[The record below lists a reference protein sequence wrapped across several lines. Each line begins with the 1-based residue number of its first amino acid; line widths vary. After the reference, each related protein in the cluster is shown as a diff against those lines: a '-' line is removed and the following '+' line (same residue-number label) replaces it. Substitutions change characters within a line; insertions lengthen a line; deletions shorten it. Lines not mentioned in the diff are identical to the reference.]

1 MTAHKQATAAL
12 KTAGFATNT
21 FRVYTT
27 TTGKNFLRVHS
38 INIDAQNLI
47 LTLIAAGF
55 ELVEQYAETAFIVK
69 VAA

>member
-1 MTAHKQATAAL
+1 MTAHKQATTAIKA
-12 KTAGFATNT
+12 AGFATNT
-21 FRVYTT
+21 FRVYTN
-27 TTGKNFLRVHS
+27 GKNQVRVHA

-47 LTLIAAGF
+47 STLIAVGF